1 MILLNE
7 LLQVI
12 EDETAI
18 SIIYHQKEYHKYNL
32 PVEWMELEVV
42 NVDLNKL
49 YNTINIYVK
58 EVR

>member
-1 MILLNE
+1 MMLLSE

-18 SIIYHQKEYHKYNL
+18 SIIYHQKEYNKYNL
-32 PVEWMELEVV
+32 PVEWMSLEVV

-58 EVR
+58 GVR